1 MSVLV
6 SVLKD
11 VLDFLLVLAL
21 GETELECDCA
31 ALELLAVHP
40 VDRLLRVLL
49 PLVLKEREASVQV
62 VRVVQREADR
72 QDLPEFREVR
82 L

>member
-21 GETELECDCA
+21 GETELEFDRA

>member
-1 MSVLV
+1 MSILV
-6 SVLKD
+6 SILKD

-21 GETELECDCA
+21 GETELECDRA

-49 PLVLKEREASVQV
+49 LLVLKEREASVQV

-72 QDLPEFREVR
+72 QDLPEFREVW